1 MKKLISIMIAIVS
14 IFLLAGCGSNSTT
27 QEQYLRIHIRANS
40 NSRIDQNIKYTI
52 KDDLFNYLTPL
63 VSQCNSFDEVVDMID
78 ENINDM
84 ENLCDNILTDN
95 GFSYTSKIMI
105 NEEYFPTRA
114 YGEYVLESDFYDA
127 IIVNLGEAKGDNWWC
142 VVYPPLCFLNA
153 KNVDKNNIV
162 YKSKILEL
170 INKFFD

>member
-14 IFLLAGCGSNSTT
+14 VFLLAGCGSNSTT

-52 KDDLFNYLTPL
+52 KDDLVNYLTPL

-78 ENINDM
+78 DNINDM

-170 INKFFD
+170 INNFFD

>member
-52 KDDLFNYLTPL
+52 KDDLVNYLTPL

-78 ENINDM
+78 DNINDM
-84 ENLCDNILTDN
+84 ENLCDNVLTDN
-95 GFSYTSKIMI
+95 GFSYTSKITI

>member
-52 KDDLFNYLTPL
+52 KDDLVNYLTPL

-78 ENINDM
+78 DNINDM

-95 GFSYTSKIMI
+95 GYSYTSKIMI

-170 INKFFD
+170 INNFFD

>member
-14 IFLLAGCGSNSTT
+14 IFLLAGCGSNSTM

-40 NSRIDQNIKYTI
+40 NSRVDQNIKYTI
-52 KDDLFNYLTPL
+52 KDDLVNYLTPL

-78 ENINDM
+78 ENISDM
-84 ENLCDNILTDN
+84 ENLCDNVLTDN

>member
-52 KDDLFNYLTPL
+52 KDDLVNYLTPL

-78 ENINDM
+78 DNINDM

-114 YGEYVLESDFYDA
+114 YDEYVLESDFYDA

-170 INKFFD
+170 INNFFD

>member
-52 KDDLFNYLTPL
+52 KDDLVNYLTPL
-63 VSQCNSFDEVVDMID
+63 VSHCNSFDEVVDMID
-78 ENINDM
+78 DNINDM

-170 INKFFD
+170 INNFFD

>member
-52 KDDLFNYLTPL
+52 KDDLVNYLTPL

-78 ENINDM
+78 DNINDM

-95 GFSYTSKIMI
+95 GFNYTSKIMI

-170 INKFFD
+170 INNFFD

>member
-1 MKKLISIMIAIVS
+1 MKRLISIMIAIVS

-40 NSRIDQNIKYTI
+40 DSRIDQNIKYTI
-52 KDDLFNYLTPL
+52 KDDLVNYLTPL

-162 YKSKILEL
+162 YKSKILEI

>member
-52 KDDLFNYLTPL
+52 KDDLVNYLTPL

-78 ENINDM
+78 DNINDM

-95 GFSYTSKIMI
+95 GFNYTSKIMI

-127 IIVNLGEAKGDNWWC
+127 IIVNLGGAKGDNWWC

-170 INKFFD
+170 INNFFD

>member
-52 KDDLFNYLTPL
+52 KDDLVNYLTPL
-63 VSQCNSFDEVVDMID
+63 VSQCNSFDEVVDMIGD
-78 ENINDM
+78 NINDM

-95 GFSYTSKIMI
+95 GYSYTSKIMI

-170 INKFFD
+170 INNFFD

>member
-14 IFLLAGCGSNSTT
+14 IFLLAGCGSNSTM

-52 KDDLFNYLTPL
+52 KDDLVNYLTPL
-63 VSQCNSFDEVVDMID
+63 VSQCNSFDEVVDMIGD
-78 ENINDM
+78 NINDM

-142 VVYPPLCFLNA
+142 VIYPPLCFLNA

-170 INKFFD
+170 INNFFD

>member
-14 IFLLAGCGSNSTT
+14 IFLLAGSGSNSTT

-52 KDDLFNYLTPL
+52 KDDLVNYLTPL
-63 VSQCNSFDEVVDMID
+63 VSQCNSFDEVVDMIGD
-78 ENINDM
+78 NINDM

-95 GFSYTSKIMI
+95 GYSYTSKIMI

-170 INKFFD
+170 INNFFD

>member
-52 KDDLFNYLTPL
+52 KDDLVNYLTPL

-78 ENINDM
+78 DNINDM

-170 INKFFD
+170 INNFFD

>member
-52 KDDLFNYLTPL
+52 KDDLVNYLTPL

>member
-52 KDDLFNYLTPL
+52 KDDLVNYLTPL

-78 ENINDM
+78 DNINDM

-95 GFSYTSKIMI
+95 GFNYTSKIMI

-114 YGEYVLESDFYDA
+114 YREYVLESDLYDA

-170 INKFFD
+170 INNFFD